1 MLTCESSQGD
11 AVCASRGKKGQRA
24 VETLR
29 LLYLP
34 RSARASQYSMYVVF
48 SWCYALGLRSI
59 TFVVLALQNLQ
70 GEEVFGHCDHDQ
82 TEMVEGLHG
91 SLTMMEKVLND
102 VLSFNRMESG
112 RVRLRN
118 SSRPCISVLTTPL
131 PKFTQARKP
140 FDFHKS
146 VQIVI
151 LSHRAQ
157 ALAGNLYLQCELD
170 PEIDRLGGRF
180 MGDEMRLRQVMSN
193 FTSNALKFTTEGGIK
208 VVTKLLFPRME
219 SSAQTPDQEYSE
231 AEKARN
237 DSVVSSEKSA
247 AFNIETPGG
256 TQIQLNQLER
266 GSQRDTQISE
276 KQAFSGHLPN
286 SSKAAQP
293 GQKAI
298 IRVEVH
304 DTGVGLHPKDVKDN
318 KLFSPYTQT

>member
-1 MLTCESSQGD
+1 
-11 AVCASRGKKGQRA
+11 
-24 VETLR
+24 
-29 LLYLP
+29 
-34 RSARASQYSMYVVF
+34 
-48 SWCYALGLRSI
+48 
-59 TFVVLALQNLQ
+59 VLALQNLQ
-70 GEEVFGHCDHDQ
+70 GEEVFGHCDHEQ

-112 RVRLRN
+112 RVGVPLLRGGTHILMN
-118 SSRPCISVLTTPL
+118 PAPQ
-131 PKFTQARKP
+131 FTQARKP
-140 FDFHKS
+140 FHFSKS

-157 ALAGNLYLQCELD
+157 ALAGNLYLHCELD

-237 DSVVSSEKSA
+237 DSVVSSEKSSP
-247 AFNIETPGG
+247 FNIETPGG
-256 TQIQLNQLER
+256 TQIQLNQLEK
-266 GSQRDTQISE
+266 GSQGQANTRISE
-276 KQAFSGHLPN
+276 KQAFSGHLPPN
-286 SSKAAQP
+286 NKAAQP

>member
-1 MLTCESSQGD
+1 M
-11 AVCASRGKKGQRA
+11 
-24 VETLR
+24 
-29 LLYLP
+29 
-34 RSARASQYSMYVVF
+34 
-48 SWCYALGLRSI
+48 
-59 TFVVLALQNLQ
+59 N
-70 GEEVFGHCDHDQ
+70 
-82 TEMVEGLHG
+82 
-91 SLTMMEKVLND
+91 
-102 VLSFNRMESG
+102 
-112 RVRLRN
+112 
-118 SSRPCISVLTTPL
+118 SVLQ
-131 PKFTQARKP
+131 FTQARKP

-157 ALAGNLYLQCELD
+157 ALAGNLFLQCELD

-219 SSAQTPDQEYSE
+219 SSAQTPDQEFLE
-231 AEKARN
+231 AEKGRN
-237 DSVVSSEKSA
+237 GSVVSSEKSSP
-247 AFNIETPGG
+247 FNIETPGG
-256 TQIQLNQLER
+256 TQIQLNQLEK
-266 GSQRDTQISE
+266 GSQGQANIQISE
-276 KQAFSGHLPN
+276 KQAFSGHLPPN
-286 SSKAAQP
+286 TKAAQP